1 MSFARASK
9 DRFYFNGSDDGLAP
23 DYVKNM
29 LPVQI
34 SQRASSQDQRA
45 ASSASGSSRMSKPP
59 LPRASLKTERS
70 FARCDVMKRS
80 RSASQGRGAGDA
92 LRDAEVDLDHP
103 LRHFSKPHA
112 VVFSGRLQCQDGEL
126 GKITK
131 LPYRANDCRRERQIA
146 HRSMV
151 LTQTANLGL
160 GYGLFGVETEGQN

>member
-9 DRFYFNGSDDGLAP
+9 DRFYFNGSDDSLAP
-23 DYVKNM
+23 DYVKNV
-29 LPVQI
+29 PPQTW
-34 SQRASSQDQRA
+34 QCASAKDQRT

-59 LPRASLKTERS
+59 LPRVSLKTERR
-70 FARCDVMKRS
+70 FARCDVIKRS

-92 LRDAEVDLDHP
+92 LTDADIDPNHP
-103 LRHFSKPHA
+103 LRHYSKPHA

-131 LPYRANDCRRERQIA
+131 LPYRADDCRRERQIA
-146 HRSMV
+146 HRSKV

-160 GYGLFGVETEGQN
+160 GYGLFGVESEEQN